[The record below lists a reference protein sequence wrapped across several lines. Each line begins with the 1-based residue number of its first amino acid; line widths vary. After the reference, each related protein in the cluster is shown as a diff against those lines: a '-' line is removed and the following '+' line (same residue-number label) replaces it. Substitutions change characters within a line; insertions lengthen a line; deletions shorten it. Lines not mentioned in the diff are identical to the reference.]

1 MRSVSII
8 MGLLLP
14 TYCLLAPPHPK
25 GFVIVIIP
33 VNISIKIIPDCYLV
47 NRSDSFFQLDHLLS
61 LKVGYKKAG
70 SKMPRRPFLEISSN
84 LFDNRPWD
92 IERLVVSI
100 VRRIRT
106 FSVKCKLLTITTKL
120 APTQEQRRTLYS
132 QLRRQIITT
141 GANGDRANW

>member
-1 MRSVSII
+1 MLYINIIIILPVTITFKLLFIINNKTIIQSDMRSVSII

-84 LFDNRPWD
+84 LFDNRP
-92 IERLVVSI
+92 
-100 VRRIRT
+100 
-106 FSVKCKLLTITTKL
+106 
-120 APTQEQRRTLYS
+120 
-132 QLRRQIITT
+132 
-141 GANGDRANW
+141 